1 MARLKILMLIG
12 VMGVTLGG
20 AGPLLVGR
28 ADGATPILA
37 SDYEKLPVHLRAD
50 QAKQKAKEAKKEM
63 AKRNLAERSRTTQS
77 AKARKELKK
86 EIQGSTQDRA
96 QNQDELQQE
105 KLRNETLLAAA
116 DDTLLKSQNPAAAIQ
131 PNGETR
137 YSNPLDPV
145 LLMNERANDQ
155 EDNEEA
161 NSKENTNAVP
171 RKKGPSN
178 AWRIMLA
185 AAEAPMISPQGT
197 AQALPP
203 MEYRDGVWIQ
213 EESSTEEA
221 GQTPAQQLREL
232 EEMFRNQQ
240 NLIHMA
246 SVGAGF
252 KPAPTQSDLSL
263 SRSTIESVFD
273 WREGMDTQ
281 AVDALSP
288 SENHGTLTLAACHP
302 DESNKKNEEKP
313 GDEAFA
319 PLGSRPSRVFEL

>member
-1 MARLKILMLIG
+1 MARLKILMTIG

-20 AGPLLVGR
+20 AGSLLFLEGR

-37 SDYEKLPVHLRAD
+37 SDYEKLPAHLRAD
-50 QAKQKAKEAKKEM
+50 QAKQKAKEIRKKM

-77 AKARKELKK
+77 ARTRKEL
-86 EIQGSTQDRA
+86 
-96 QNQDELQQE
+96 DE
-105 KLRNETLLAAA
+105 TFLAAA

-131 PNGETR
+131 PNGENR
-137 YSNPLDPV
+137 YLDSLDPA

-171 RKKGPSN
+171 KKKGPSN

-185 AAEAPMISPQGT
+185 AAEAPMIPPQGT

-213 EESSTEEA
+213 EESRAEEA

-232 EEMFRNQQ
+232 EEIFRNQQ

-246 SVGAGF
+246 NGS
-252 KPAPTQSDLSL
+252 
-263 SRSTIESVFD
+263 SRSTRGSAFD
-273 WREGMDTQ
+273 WQEGIDTQ
-281 AVDALSP
+281 TVDALSP
-288 SENHGTLTLAACHP
+288 SENHGILTLAVYHP

-313 GDEAFA
+313 GDAEFA
-319 PLGSRPSRVFEL
+319 PLVSRPSRVFEL

>member
-1 MARLKILMLIG
+1 MLIG

-20 AGPLLVGR
+20 AGPLFVGR

-37 SDYEKLPVHLRAD
+37 SDYEKLPAHLRVD
-50 QAKQKAKEAKKEM
+50 QAKQKAKEARREM
-63 AKRNLAERSRTTQS
+63 AKRNLAEKTRAVQS
-77 AKARKELKK
+77 AKTSKELKK
-86 EIQGSTQDRA
+86 EIQESTQDRA

-131 PNGETR
+131 PNGENR
-137 YSNPLDPV
+137 YSDPFDPA
-145 LLMNERANDQ
+145 LLMNERANYQ

-197 AQALPP
+197 TQALPP

-213 EESSTEEA
+213 EESSVEEA
-221 GQTPAQQLREL
+221 GQTPTQQLREL
-232 EEMFRNQQ
+232 EEIFRNQQ

-246 SVGAGF
+246 NNPSPS
-252 KPAPTQSDLSL
+252 KT
-263 SRSTIESVFD
+263 ESAFD
-273 WREGMDTQ
+273 WREGIDTQ
-281 AVDALSP
+281 AVDSLSP
-288 SENHGTLTLAACHP
+288 SENHGTLTLAVYHP
-302 DESNKKNEEKP
+302 DESSKKNEEKP
-313 GDEAFA
+313 GDAEFA

>member
-1 MARLKILMLIG
+1 MARLKILMTIG

-20 AGPLLVGR
+20 AGSLLFLEGR

-37 SDYEKLPVHLRAD
+37 SDYEKLPAHLRAD
-50 QAKQKAKEAKKEM
+50 QAKQKAKEIRKKM
-63 AKRNLAERSRTTQS
+63 AKWNLV
-77 AKARKELKK
+77 
-86 EIQGSTQDRA
+86 
-96 QNQDELQQE
+96 E
-105 KLRNETLLAAA
+105 KLSNEIFLAAA
-116 DDTLLKSQNPAAAIQ
+116 DDTLLRSQNPAAAIQ
-131 PNGETR
+131 PNGENR
-137 YSNPLDPV
+137 YLDSLDPA

-171 RKKGPSN
+171 KKKGPSN

-213 EESSTEEA
+213 EESRAEEA

-232 EEMFRNQQ
+232 EEIFRNQQ

-246 SVGAGF
+246 NGS
-252 KPAPTQSDLSL
+252 
-263 SRSTIESVFD
+263 SRSTRGSAFD
-273 WREGMDTQ
+273 WQEGIDTQ
-281 AVDALSP
+281 TVDELSP
-288 SENHGTLTLAACHP
+288 SENHGILTLAVYHP
-302 DESNKKNEEKP
+302 DENNKKNEEKP
-313 GDEAFA
+313 GDAEFA

>member
-50 QAKQKAKEAKKEM
+50 QAKQKSKEAKKEM

-86 EIQGSTQDRA
+86 EIQESTQDRV

-116 DDTLLKSQNPAAAIQ
+116 DDTLLKSQNPAATIQ

-137 YSNPLDPV
+137 YLDSLDPE
-145 LLMNERANDQ
+145 LLMNERSYQ
-155 EDNEEA
+155 NE
-161 NSKENTNAVP
+161 KETTTNNEGNEPAAP

-178 AWRIMLA
+178 AWRIVLA
-185 AAEAPMISPQGT
+185 AAET
-197 AQALPP
+197 VLLPSGEGRFILP
-203 MEYRDGVWIQ
+203 TEYRDGLLLEQ
-213 EESSTEEA
+213 EGTVHDSTNA
-221 GQTPAQQLREL
+221 NPATEL
-232 EEMFRNQQ
+232 EQLEQMYRTQQ
-240 NLIHMA
+240 NLIRMA

-252 KPAPTQSDLSL
+252 KPTPTQGDFFPSPQE
-263 SRSTIESVFD
+263 TESIFD
-273 WREGMDTQ
+273 WREGIDTQ
-281 AVDALSP
+281 AVDTLSP
-288 SENHGTLTLAACHP
+288 SENHGTLTLAVYHP
-302 DESNKKNEEKP
+302 DESNKKNEEEP
-313 GDEAFA
+313 ADAEFA